1 VFFITNAGKPPL
13 SDKEKRAGSL
23 QNAARFAKQW
33 GLAGIV
39 VAADS
44 LVMCPRLID
53 VVRFQGLVCGSYNG
67 LNNEPANVKVRLSPR
82 LTPYKTLGLI
92 YHVSYKSRQ
101 ALILSWRIVSGSY
114 LRL

>member
-1 VFFITNAGKPPL
+1 MLFITNAGKPPL
-13 SDKEKRAGSL
+13 SDQEKPAGSL

-53 VVRFQGLVCGSYNG
+53 VVRSQGLVCGSYNG
-67 LNNEPANVKVRLSPR
+67 LNNEPANVEVCLSSRLI
-82 LTPYKTLGLI
+82 L
-92 YHVSYKSRQ
+92 YKS
-101 ALILSWRIVSGSY
+101 L
-114 LRL
+114 